1 MFSCV
6 PSGNSELPSS
16 PSPRND
22 PEPSV
27 APVQDIFELDLI
39 SFDVDEGNDTAGA
52 DEDKER
58 NRLLQQALA
67 LSLEKCEGE
76 YF

>member
-1 MFSCV
+1 
-6 PSGNSELPSS
+6 
-16 PSPRND
+16 
-22 PEPSV
+22 
-27 APVQDIFELDLI
+27 VQDIFELDLI